1 MKQTQVSRCFQVGVS
16 AFLFVSLGSDN
27 ERTIFLQ
34 QKLPRNVSLSIVAT
48 GLLSFMGI
56 MVETSLNVA
65 FVTLTKTFHVNLA
78 TIQWLTTGN
87 LLVVTMI
94 MLTSA
99 HLIKR
104 YAVKQLFIFATLA
117 FTIGCLLDGLAQNF
131 PMMLFGRLIQ
141 ALGTGLST
149 PLIFHIILSCVP
161 RNRVATYNGLAAMLI
176 ALAPTLGPTYGGLLT
191 SLLSW
196 RWVFY
201 ILIPLILVIFLLG
214 LFNLNLPPLK
224 PDDQFDLP
232 GFIILAIALTIF
244 DLAFSAAA
252 KAGFISWQFGGL
264 LGITIVLVLFYMS
277 YNRHA
282 KRHLMDFSIFKDP
295 LITWHWLSY
304 FLLQFINI
312 GLAFILPQV
321 VQYVCHKSA
330 FTAGLLVLPGCL
342 VGAIVAPLA
351 GRWFDNCNHPLPL
364 VVGHIVLLIG
374 ALIFALIGTHTT
386 VWTIAG
392 FYIFM
397 RAGFGLAFG
406 NTISDASRYVRPSQ
420 KADLNAAYNTSQQ
433 YAGSVG
439 TGLFAAVIGI
449 FQFEQTNLTISTLHG
464 AIADFWII
472 VVLAGIAL
480 LGGWYSYH
488 HSQIV

>member
-1 MKQTQVSRCFQVGVS
+1 MKQTQVSRRFQVGV
-16 AFLFVSLGSDN
+16 AAYLN

-34 QKLPRNVSLSIVAT
+34 QKLPRNVSFSILAT

-104 YAVKQLFIFATLA
+104 YPVKNLFIFATVA
-117 FTIGCLLDGLAQNF
+117 FTVGCLLDGFAQNF
-131 PMMLFGRLIQ
+131 PVMLLGRLIQ

-196 RWVFY
+196 RWVFF
-201 ILIPLILVIFLLG
+201 ILLPFMVIVILLG
-214 LFNLNLPPLK
+214 VFNLDLPPLK
-224 PDDQFDLP
+224 PDDQFDVP
-232 GFIILAIALTIF
+232 GFVILAIALTIF
-244 DLAFSAAA
+244 DLSFTAAA
-252 KAGFISWQFGGL
+252 KAGFSSWQFGGL
-264 LGITIVLVLFYMS
+264 LALTAVLVGLYIL

-295 LITWHWLSY
+295 LIVWHWVSY
-304 FLLQFINI
+304 FILQFINI
-312 GLAFILPQV
+312 GCAFILPQV
-321 VQYVCHKSA
+321 VQYALHRSA

-351 GRWFDNCNHPLPL
+351 GRWFDNCHRPAPL
-364 VVGHIVLLIG
+364 VVGHLVLLAG
-374 ALIFALIGTHTT
+374 ALIFALIGEHTT
-386 VWTIAG
+386 IWTIAI
-392 FYIFM
+392 FYILM

-406 NTISDASRYVRPSQ
+406 NTISDASRYVDPYQ
-420 KADLNAAYNTSQQ
+420 KADLNASYNTSQQ

-439 TGLFAAVIGI
+439 TGVFAAVIGV
-449 FQFEQTNLTISTLHG
+449 FQAGHTNLTTSTLQG

-472 VVLAGIAL
+472 VVLATIAL
-480 LGGWYSYH
+480 LGGWYSYR
-488 HSQIV
+488 HSHFI